1 MRRASRG
8 RTLWR
13 PSPSW
18 QTTTRWAP
26 AGGLCLGRGLRVW
39 WGLGATGMEHRHK
52 RWFSNLILT
61 RDLAGVAFASGQL
74 WAAL

>member
-1 MRRASRG
+1 MRRASLG

-26 AGGLCLGRGLRVW
+26 PGGLWLGRGLRAVGGW
-39 WGLGATGMEHRHK
+39 VDSCLY
-52 RWFSNLILT
+52 
-61 RDLAGVAFASGQL
+61 LAGLALASGQL